1 MDFTME
7 LTCMPTKERWSKM
20 SEEEKAK
27 YKAATKL
34 HQQNN
39 REYWRK
45 LNAKYYKNF
54 SETIVSRR
62 NVLNRSEEE
71 RSERARFKA
80 AVRSTRLKKARF
92 TDELTDLVTQEAHRL
107 RILRNKITGIEW
119 HVDHIV
125 PLKGKN
131 VCGLHVWSNLQV
143 IPKITNLSKGNK
155 EMTKYL
161 T

>member
-1 MDFTME
+1 
-7 LTCMPTKERWSKM
+7 MPTRDRWARM
-20 SEEEKAK
+20 SIEEKLK

-39 REYWRK
+39 RQYWRDA
-45 LNAKYYKNF
+45 NSRYYKKV
-54 SETIVSRR
+54 SETLVSRR
-62 NVLNRSEEE
+62 NIFNRSAEE

-92 TDELTDLVTQEAHRL
+92 TDELTDLVTKEAHRL
-107 RILRNKITGIEW
+107 RILRNKITGFEW
-119 HVDHIV
+119 HVDHII
-125 PLKGKN
+125 PLKGKTI
-131 VCGLHVWSNLQV
+131 CGLHIWSNLQV
-143 IPKITNLSKGNK
+143 IPKTLNLRKSNK